1 MLNLNNRYDF
11 KNWSGRKVSREDAAL
26 IEAAVYLTL
35 LSNRTG
41 IFHFDLIDSC
51 RFIGWEIED
60 AMTLWTVAL
69 YANVFPI
76 LVPEATDQDHLGRIH
91 FSMPDVALRRS
102 QMEDFW
108 GDRDLVCLALKRQ
121 AAPGKDYPAWQWP
134 GARPYRRS

>member
-1 MLNLNNRYDF
+1 MLDLIQRYDF
-11 KNWSGRKVSREDAAL
+11 ENWSGREVSREDAAL

-35 LSNRTG
+35 LSSSS

-60 AMTLWTVAL
+60 KVTLWTVAL

-76 LVPEATDQDHLGRIH
+76 LVPETTDQDHLGRIH
-91 FSMPDVALRRS
+91 FSIPDVALGQS
-102 QMEDFW
+102 QLEVFW

>member
-1 MLNLNNRYDF
+1 MLDLINRYGF
-11 KNWSGRKVSREDAAL
+11 ENWSGREVSREDAARM
-26 IEAAVYLTL
+26 EAAVYLTL
-35 LSNRTG
+35 LSSRSG

-51 RFIGWEIED
+51 RFIGWEIENT
-60 AMTLWTVAL
+60 MTLWTVAL
-69 YANVFPI
+69 YANVFPM

-91 FSMPDVALRRS
+91 FSMPDVALRQS

-121 AAPGKDYPAWQWP
+121 AAPGKDCPTWQRP